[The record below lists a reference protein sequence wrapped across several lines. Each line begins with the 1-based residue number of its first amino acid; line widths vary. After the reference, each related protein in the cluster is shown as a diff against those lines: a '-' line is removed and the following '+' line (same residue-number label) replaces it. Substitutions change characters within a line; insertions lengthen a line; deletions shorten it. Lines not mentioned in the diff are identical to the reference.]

1 MTEPLAPS
9 ETQTVLHTLGRLEL
23 SGTSFR
29 QTRSLL
35 LLTYLALEGPRP
47 RRFLAELLW
56 PGATDPLNSLA
67 VSLSKL
73 RRLGVLG
80 ADDLRAWATVVCDV
94 QELQASLLKG
104 EVSKAA
110 EHYSGAFLEGM
121 ASESGA
127 EYEEWALGWR
137 ETLASQVRSA
147 LIEQAEGTAGRG
159 QFDEAA
165 QQAERAVSLP
175 GAGALESGDLIRVST
190 LLVAA
195 QHPAREALEREC
207 QDLGVLLPSS
217 PEAARGQLR
226 RTQIGRSREL
236 ERLLGL
242 GLGEWAWVR
251 GGAGMGKTSL
261 LRELASKS
269 GWQFVSARSGLP
281 YATLEALTTHLE
293 GGEDAVLRRLL
304 QAKQNFILDDWH
316 QADPESQ
323 RLLIRLR
330 ALQPACR
337 VVLAG
342 PEEPPVQVGTW
353 IDLAPL
359 TAEELTPFPGAY
371 EATDGVPALVGAW
384 LRGEPLASALE
395 NRLRGLPEP
404 SRRVYLALV
413 LMEDADLTLV
423 RQALSLDASQ
433 TSEAVSLLLAAGL
446 IQGSGR
452 PYGREAAQAH
462 VRAHPTEL
470 ATLSLSLAR
479 CLPDVQALPLYQQG
493 KVMWETADLPNIRQ
507 AYLTFARAALR
518 RGFPARATAL
528 LREAPPGPD
537 ITLLLGQALERT
549 GEYKEAMATV
559 RDLPESGGLLA
570 LRSSLFWRLGQ
581 PEDARL
587 AAEQALD
594 GSDESRA
601 EALTTLGSLALSQ
614 GRYAEAEAHYR
625 RATVLWSSLGEEE
638 RRVRALNNQALARF
652 ELGEDA
658 QVAFQEILAVAADY
672 PTIQALALLNLG
684 FAYLR
689 DKQFAAAE
697 RVYREAVVIAEEF
710 GATALLVNV
719 LTNLGALLHEQ
730 GQLVEARQTYERG
743 LVLARQS
750 GEQMFIAMLLTNLAE
765 LTEDRESLEEA
776 MRLLKAG
783 GHQALLAHA
792 ESIYARFMPVSG
804 GKAQH

>member
-1 MTEPLAPS
+1 MSEPGASSEVHTE
-9 ETQTVLHTLGRLEL
+9 LHTLGRLAL
-23 SGTSFR
+23 SGTSFH

-35 LLTYLALEGPRP
+35 LLTYLVLEGPKP

-56 PGATDPLNSLA
+56 PGATDPMNSLA

-73 RRLGVLG
+73 RRLGVVG
-80 ADDLRAWATVVCDV
+80 ADDLRAWPTVACDV
-94 QELQASLLKG
+94 QGLQDALLNG
-104 EVSKAA
+104 DSSKTK
-110 EHYSGAFLEGM
+110 EQYVGAFLEGVI
-121 ASESGA
+121 SECGA

-137 ETLASQVRSA
+137 ETLAAQVRSSM
-147 LIEQAEGTAGRG
+147 IDGAEELAGRG
-159 QFDEAA
+159 QFEMAG
-165 QQAERAVSLP
+165 QRAERALHLP
-175 GAGALESGDLIRVST
+175 GAPALDSGDLIRIST
-190 LLVAA
+190 LLMAA
-195 QHPAREALEREC
+195 QHPARELLEREC
-207 QDLGVLLPSS
+207 RELGVHVQGS
-217 PEAARGQLR
+217 PEAARARLR
-226 RTQIGRSREL
+226 RTQLGRSREL

-242 GLGEWAWVR
+242 DLGTWAWVR

-269 GWQFVSARSGLP
+269 GWRLISARNGLP
-281 YATLEALTTHLE
+281 YATLEALTDHLE
-293 GGEDAVLRRLL
+293 GGEDAVLRRLQ
-304 QAKQNFILDDWH
+304 QAKLDFILDDWH
-316 QADPESQ
+316 QVDPESQ
-323 RLLIRLR
+323 RLLIRLH

-342 PEEPPVQVGTW
+342 VGESPVQGAAQ

-359 TAEELTPFPGAY
+359 TAEELSPFPGAY

-384 LRGEPLASALE
+384 LRGEALSSALE
-395 NRLRGLPEP
+395 IRLRELPNQA
-404 SRRVYLALV
+404 RQVYLALA
-413 LMEDADLTLV
+413 LLDDASLALV
-423 RQALSLDASQ
+423 RQALELDAR
-433 TSEAVSLLLAAGL
+433 EMAAAVKVLLATGL

-452 PYGREAAQAH
+452 PHGREAARAYVQ
-462 VRAHPTEL
+462 AHPTEL
-470 ATLSLSLAR
+470 AELSILLAR
-479 CLPDVQALPLYQQG
+479 CLPEVQALPLYQQG
-493 KVMWETADLPNIRQ
+493 QVLWETADLPSIRR
-507 AYLTFARAALR
+507 AYLTFARSTLR
-518 RGFPARATAL
+518 RGFPARAVAL

-549 GEYKEAMATV
+549 GEYRDAMVTV
-559 RDLPESGGLLA
+559 QELPESDEVLA
-570 LRSSLFWRLGQ
+570 LRSALFWRLGQ
-581 PEDARL
+581 PEEARR
-587 AAEQALD
+587 AAEQALN
-594 GSDESRA
+594 GRDESRA

-625 RATVLWSSLGEEE
+625 RATVLWSALGEEE

-658 QVAFQEILAVAADY
+658 QVAFREILAVAADY

-730 GQLVEARQTYERG
+730 GQLVEARRTYERG

-765 LTEDRESLEEA
+765 LTEDRDALEEA